1 MVLLSATA
9 VADGHKPNHSGE
21 SAFAVAVKAIK
32 DKDYQ
37 EGLKRFI
44 ALAEA
49 GDAEAQYNVAVLL
62 RSGRG
67 RPQNYREAYFWS
79 SLSRLGQIEQAED
92 VADEIESK
100 LADGEKE
107 ELLEQVRLFLMQ
119 RIDDGYLDSI
129 PQLASFY
136 TELLEEAD
144 YEAAYLWY
152 TLAAALNIEETLPLR
167 DDAEDELEPDQ
178 ISAMQAEASQLFD
191 RILAGETL
199 LQDGDEDESQ
209 SQMAN

>member
-136 TELLEEAD
+136 T
-144 YEAAYLWY
+144 
-152 TLAAALNIEETLPLR
+152 
-167 DDAEDELEPDQ
+167 
-178 ISAMQAEASQLFD
+178 
-191 RILAGETL
+191 
-199 LQDGDEDESQ
+199 
-209 SQMAN
+209 